1 MIGITHAMADE
12 TATRYTPTEHVM
24 IPLIKFPTRRSRM
37 RMLSFIL
44 LLVLVILSIAFA
56 LLNAEPITINYFVGE
71 LTLPLSLLLFAS
83 LILGCVL
90 SLLAQFK
97 ILLQYRYHIHALNK
111 KLSISNKEINHL
123 RVLPV
128 RDVDP

>member
-1 MIGITHAMADE
+1 
-12 TATRYTPTEHVM
+12 
-24 IPLIKFPTRRSRM
+24 M

-44 LLVLVILSIAFA
+44 LLILVVLSIAFA
-56 LLNAEPITINYFVGE
+56 LLNAESVTLNYFVGE
-71 LTLPLSLLLFAS
+71 HTFPLSLLLFAT

-90 SLLAQFK
+90 SLLAQLK
-97 ILLQYRYHIHALNK
+97 LLLQYRYKIHALKK
-111 KLSISNKEINHL
+111 KLSLSNQEINHL